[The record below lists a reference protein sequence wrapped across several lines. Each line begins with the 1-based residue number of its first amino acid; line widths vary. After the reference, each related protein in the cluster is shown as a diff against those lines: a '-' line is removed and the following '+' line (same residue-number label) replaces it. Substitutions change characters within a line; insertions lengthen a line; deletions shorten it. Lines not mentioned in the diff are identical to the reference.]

1 MLYSVLRAI
10 IRPLIFLLYRPQ
22 IDGYENFP
30 LEGKTIIFSNHLSML
45 DPIIIGC
52 ILPRQV
58 FFMAKMELFRIPILS
73 SLLKSLGAFPVK
85 RGTADLSAIKHSLQV
100 LKEDKVFG
108 IFPEGTRN
116 KEGQIRTFSHGV
128 ASIAHKSKAQ
138 TLPIAIIGSYKIFR
152 SIKIK
157 IGKPLDFNK
166 YYAQKSSTELLE
178 NMSLEMEQALKDLM
192 NSANVA

>member
-1 MLYSVLRAI
+1 MLYSIARAI
-10 IRPLIFLLYRPQ
+10 IRPIIFLLYRPK

-30 LEGKTIIFSNHLSML
+30 LEGKTIIFSNHLSLM
-45 DPIIIGC
+45 DPILIGC

-58 FFMAKMELFRIPILS
+58 FFMAKMELFRFPIFS
-73 SLLKSLGAFPVK
+73 WLLKKLGAFPVK

-116 KEGQIRTFSHGV
+116 KEGQVKTFSHGV
-128 ASIAHKSKAQ
+128 AAIAHKSKAQ
-138 TLPIAIIGSYKIFR
+138 TVPIAIIGKYEIFKPM
-152 SIKIK
+152 KIK

-166 YYAQKSSTELLE
+166 YYIRKSSTELLE
-178 NMSLEMEQALKDLM
+178 EITLEMEEALKDLL
-192 NSANVA
+192 NSADVA